1 MRGRRVAGVATPM
14 RRRRRRRGGALGGG
28 GVLGHRGARSQ
39 RLGGG
44 GGVWSAACPAPPPDL
59 GGSRAIWHLPRSE
72 RWGPRIQDHR
82 VEPFVQVL
90 EIEQLTVVAPP
101 WIGFSFCEVSKEA
114 T

>member
-1 MRGRRVAGVATPM
+1 MCWGIEGR
-14 RRRRRRRGGALGGG
+14 
-28 GVLGHRGARSQ
+28 GHRGLA
-39 RLGGG
+39 GG

>member
-28 GVLGHRGARSQ
+28 GCAGASRGEVTEAWR
-39 RLGGG
+39 G